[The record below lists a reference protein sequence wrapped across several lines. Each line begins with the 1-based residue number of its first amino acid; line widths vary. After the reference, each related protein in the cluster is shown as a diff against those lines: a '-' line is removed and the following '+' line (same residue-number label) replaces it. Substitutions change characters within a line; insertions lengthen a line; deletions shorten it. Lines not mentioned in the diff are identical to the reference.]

1 MVSQDIAKAKISFNE
16 GFVYFKQNTVLGYLM
31 KKKKKKKKKYKKKKK
46 KKKKNRNK
54 KKKKILV
61 MQHFV
66 LSWQKHT

>member
-16 GFVYFKQNTVLGYLM
+16 GFEYFKQNTVLGYLM
-31 KKKKKKKKKYKKKKK
+31 KKKKKKKY
-46 KKKKNRNK
+46 K

-66 LSWQKHT
+66 LS